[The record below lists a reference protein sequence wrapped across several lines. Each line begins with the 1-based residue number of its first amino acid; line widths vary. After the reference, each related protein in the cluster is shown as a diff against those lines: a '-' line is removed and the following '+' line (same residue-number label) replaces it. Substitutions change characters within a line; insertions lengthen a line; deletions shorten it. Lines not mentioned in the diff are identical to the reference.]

1 MTDLFCPYCGRTA
14 ELKDSAVIYCGT
26 SYGMAWVCSGFPECD
41 AYVGCHRGT
50 ETPLGRLADKDLR
63 FWKKRAHSLFDPLW
77 KKHTRHDRTRR
88 EQMYGWLANQ
98 LGISRGDCHIG
109 MFDVETCVRVVELCR
124 ERSESKEKR
133 A

>member
-41 AYVGCHRGT
+41 AYVGCH
-50 ETPLGRLADKDLR
+50 
-63 FWKKRAHSLFDPLW
+63 
-77 KKHTRHDRTRR
+77 
-88 EQMYGWLANQ
+88 
-98 LGISRGDCHIG
+98 IG